1 MVLTAVRGALG
12 FLTTVPVGMDA
23 DSWRAFRAAPATA
36 VLAGYLVGGLAAL
49 PLLVLPPGPVAGAA
63 FVLVGYLAAGINHAD
78 GLTDVADALAVH
90 GERADRIA
98 AMEDSAVGVG
108 GTLALGLV
116 LLGLFAAGRSLAG
129 AGRVALGVVL
139 AAAVGAKLAMLVV
152 LARGTPRHEGLGAS
166 VAAGVGRRTLPVGVA
181 LAVPAA
187 LVAIPSVAGAV
198 ALVAAAL
205 VGAGVVPVAR
215 SRFGGT
221 NGDVLGA
228 TNELARLV
236 GLLAG
241 VTAWTLS

>member
-1 MVLTAVRGALG
+1 MVLTAVRGAFG
-12 FLTTVPVGMDA
+12 FLTTVPVGMNADA
-23 DSWRAFRAAPATA
+23 WEGFRSTPATA
-36 VLAGYLVGGLAAL
+36 VLPGYLVGAVASV
-49 PLLVLPPGPVAGAA
+49 PLLVLPPGPLAGAA
-63 FVLVGYLAAGINHAD
+63 FVIVGYLATGINHAD

-116 LLGLFAAGRSLAG
+116 TLGLFAAGQSLAG
-129 AGRVALGVVL
+129 AGRVG
-139 AAAVGAKLAMLVV
+139 VGAVVAATVGANLAMLVV

-166 VAAGVGRRTLPVGVA
+166 VAAGVTRRTLPAGVA

-187 LVAIPSVAGAV
+187 LLALPSVAGAV
-198 ALVAAAL
+198 ALGVAAL
-205 VGAGVVPVAR
+205 VGAGAVPVAH

-221 NGDVLGA
+221 SGDVLGA
-228 TNELARLV
+228 TVELGRLV